1 MTINWEIEDTLIL
14 LNVSGTPL
22 DIMVETLK
30 PIKDVIN
37 VSVEKA
43 KRRNPQ
49 FNLAIDRVYIDAK
62 AQVFEHVID
71 YLRDQLVVPSNSD
84 DRLRLRNWPIRTA
97 LTIWWSSSTKV
108 NIRCFLFIKKIIE
121 NNLLI
126 LFY

>member
-62 AQVFEHVID
+62 AQVF
-71 YLRDQLVVPSNSD
+71 
-84 DRLRLRNWPIRTA
+84 
-97 LTIWWSSSTKV
+97 
-108 NIRCFLFIKKIIE
+108 
-121 NNLLI
+121 
-126 LFY
+126 